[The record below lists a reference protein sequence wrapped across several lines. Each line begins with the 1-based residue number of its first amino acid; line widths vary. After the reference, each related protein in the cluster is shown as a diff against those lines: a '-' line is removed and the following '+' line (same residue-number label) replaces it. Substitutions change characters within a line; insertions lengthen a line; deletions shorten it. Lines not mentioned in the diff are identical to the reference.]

1 MANKLAVYTCV
12 TGGYDPLLAPSVV
25 DPRLDYFCFTN
36 SDIPPPT
43 PWRHVH
49 LPPSTLNDKDQSRF
63 AKMHPHKLPSLAGYD
78 ATLYI
83 DGTIDIVGDVRR
95 FIEESIRREGDIFM
109 FDRPYWDTL
118 LDEALGIA
126 ESGHDW
132 SWSIGRGTRRY
143 FRNGYKDASRLFA
156 GGTILRR
163 DTPRVRVLMDAW
175 WQEYLSGSR
184 RDQLSLG
191 YVSQTTGVPIHSLG
205 VADPYHTRQI
215 FRMKRHADTP
225 RAPRLIRQVV
235 NLGTAM
241 VPGYRVM
248 FGGPVSF
255 DRRTLL
261 KRMLHRAGLV
271 RPPSG

>member
-109 FDRPYWDTL
+109 FDHPYWDTL
-118 LDEALGIA
+118 LDEADIVQAGVQADGLQTA
-126 ESGHDW
+126 E
-132 SWSIGRGTRRY
+132 I
-143 FRNGYKDASRLFA
+143 
-156 GGTILRR
+156 
-163 DTPRVRVLMDAW
+163 
-175 WQEYLSGSR
+175 Q
-184 RDQLSLG
+184 
-191 YVSQTTGVPIHSLG
+191 
-205 VADPYHTRQI
+205 
-215 FRMKRHADTP
+215 
-225 RAPRLIRQVV
+225 
-235 NLGTAM
+235 
-241 VPGYRVM
+241 
-248 FGGPVSF
+248 
-255 DRRTLL
+255 LL
-261 KRMLHRAGLV
+261 KVVGVRLQDHLILIVMLQAVGVLAIAAVAG
-271 RPPSG
+271 PPRS